1 MVKERKK
8 LAFLISWLFPAFLIF
23 WATGCSPSLSTD
35 LSDSLSE
42 TGNDIIDWKECSQ
55 VVGAHPCNFTL
66 LDQNGDS
73 WSLYDNYGKAIVLDF
88 SAMWCSICNKIAQK
102 GEEFINDYGA
112 DNVVWVTILI
122 DDAQGN
128 PIDQEDL
135 QHWVSTYNLSTPVLA
150 GSRNMIDYSSKY
162 GYNITSWPTMIVI
175 SKEMVITYGSHG
187 WNEATI
193 RQAVENNL

>member
-1 MVKERKK
+1 MVKEKEK
-8 LAFLISWLFPAFLIF
+8 LAFLALWLLAVFLIF
-23 WATGCSPSLSTD
+23 CATGCSPSISTD
-35 LSDSLSE
+35 SPDTSIE
-42 TGNDIIDWKECSQ
+42 TGYSFVDWKECSQ

-66 LDQNGDS
+66 LDQNNNP
-73 WSLYDNYGKAIVLDF
+73 WSLYDHYGKVVVLDF
-88 SAMWCSICNKIAQK
+88 SAMWCGICNKIAQK

-135 QHWVSTYNLSTPVLA
+135 QHWASTYNLSTPVLA

-162 GYNITSWPTMIVI
+162 GYNIISWPTMIVI

-187 WNEATI
+187 WNEATT
-193 RQAVENNL
+193 RQAVEDNL